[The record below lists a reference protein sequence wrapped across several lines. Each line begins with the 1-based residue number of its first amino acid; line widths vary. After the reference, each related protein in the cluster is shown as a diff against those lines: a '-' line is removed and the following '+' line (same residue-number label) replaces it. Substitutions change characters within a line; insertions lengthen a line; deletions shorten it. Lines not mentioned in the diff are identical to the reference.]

1 LKDLAA
7 LQEVLST
14 FDKITPRILAL
25 TTCSTLVAQAQAVL
39 LQLQEQQRV
48 NELLKHMLKTVQ
60 GEALFPN
67 NPQLKVLLQQAE
79 AVGLTSDTA
88 KASEAR
94 YCTVAKVLEA
104 KDCLTDAIQQRNQEG
119 KTVF

>member
-14 FDKITPRILAL
+14 FDTITPRILAL
-25 TTCSTLVAQAQAVL
+25 TTCSPLVAQAQAVL

-104 KDCLTDAIQQRNQEG
+104 QDCLTDAIQQRNQEG